1 MILMNFW
8 NPVGFGAVLRRMIS
22 GSLSKERLPRGG
34 RELDDSLREPPSRR
48 ESPPLREPLRR
59 LRSPPPP
66 LREPLRDPPRE
77 RELLLRFRSP
87 PDDEFCMGLNKV
99 SSQSGT
105 PREAELIMAVGRDI
119 FPAGVKS
126 GSPDVAYPSPRELMS
141 KLYPQ
146 TEIRR
151 EPAGSERDIVVRLL
165 TVTSGGFPERRT
177 VVGVARRSGLA

>member
-1 MILMNFW
+1 MGSTRRGARRSRFSGLSPLFALLLLRFEDVLGAGFPGAGFFTARSTSPKVMILMNFW

-22 GSLSKERLPRGG
+22 GSLSNERLPRGG
-34 RELDDSLREPPSRR
+34 RELSDSPRDPSRR
-48 ESPPLREPLRR
+48 ESRSPLRELLRR
-59 LRSPPPP
+59 LRSPPP
-66 LREPLRDPPRE
+66 LRDPPRV

-126 GSPDVAYPSPRELMS
+126 DSPGRCVS
-141 KLYPQ
+141 
-146 TEIRR
+146 
-151 EPAGSERDIVVRLL
+151 
-165 TVTSGGFPERRT
+165 
-177 VVGVARRSGLA
+177 